1 MDVKEEDKSEESKK
15 NHLTYYKSLTKVIS
29 DFQEEKNQVTDPT
42 IKNHLDERIDAV
54 EKDRK
59 RIREMFP
66 DITNEEWDV
75 NTNWKKSQQ
84 TPRLTS
90 RLQVA
95 FDNIHSRI
103 RKDG

>member
-15 NHLTYYKSLTKVIS
+15 NHLTYYKSLTKVIL

-66 DITNEEWDV
+66 DITKEEWDV
-75 NTNWKKSQQ
+75 NTN
-84 TPRLTS
+84 
-90 RLQVA
+90 
-95 FDNIHSRI
+95 
-103 RKDG
+103 

>member
-15 NHLTYYKSLTKVIS
+15 NHLTYNKSLNKLIL

-42 IKNHLDERIDAV
+42 IKNHLDERIDAI

-66 DITNEEWDV
+66 DITKEEWDV
-75 NTNWKKSQQ
+75 NTN
-84 TPRLTS
+84 
-90 RLQVA
+90 
-95 FDNIHSRI
+95 
-103 RKDG
+103 